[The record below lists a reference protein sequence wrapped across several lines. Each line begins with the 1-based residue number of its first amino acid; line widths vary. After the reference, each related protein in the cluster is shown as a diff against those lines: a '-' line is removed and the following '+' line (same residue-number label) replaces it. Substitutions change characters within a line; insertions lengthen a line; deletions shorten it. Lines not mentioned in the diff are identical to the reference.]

1 MGIFN
6 HVSKDKS
13 KTSIHSGTTR
23 FDIILSASAR
33 KDDLFNYYCKSEHVT
48 FSNPVHV

>member
-13 KTSIHSGTTR
+13 ETNIQSGTTR
-23 FDIILSASAR
+23 FDIILSDFAQKMIQLIITVNQNR
-33 KDDLFNYYCKSEHVT
+33 
-48 FSNPVHV
+48 